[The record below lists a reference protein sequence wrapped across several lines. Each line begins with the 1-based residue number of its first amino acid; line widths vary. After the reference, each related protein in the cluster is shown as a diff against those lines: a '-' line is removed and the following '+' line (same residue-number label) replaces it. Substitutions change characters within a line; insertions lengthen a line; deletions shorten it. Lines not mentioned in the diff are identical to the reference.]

1 MAVARQA
8 AQAVILTVRLLGV
21 EVLHVDLTDDS
32 ADGPGDGPG
41 DVPGDVVSQPVGF
54 VPSPGE
60 QRWEPCPDLS

>member
-21 EVLHVDLTDDS
+21 EVLHVELTDDS

-41 DVPGDVVSQPVGF
+41 DVVSQPVGF
-54 VPSPGE
+54 VPSPGD
-60 QRWEPCPDLS
+60 QRWETSPELS

>member
-21 EVLHVDLTDDS
+21 EVLHVELTDGDDS
-32 ADGPGDGPG
+32 G
-41 DVPGDVVSQPVGF
+41 PGDVVSQPVGF
-54 VPSPGE
+54 VQSPGD

>member
-1 MAVARQA
+1 MAVAGQA

-41 DVPGDVVSQPVGF
+41 DVVSQPVGF
-54 VPSPGE
+54 TASPGD
-60 QRWEPCPDLS
+60 QRWETSPDLS